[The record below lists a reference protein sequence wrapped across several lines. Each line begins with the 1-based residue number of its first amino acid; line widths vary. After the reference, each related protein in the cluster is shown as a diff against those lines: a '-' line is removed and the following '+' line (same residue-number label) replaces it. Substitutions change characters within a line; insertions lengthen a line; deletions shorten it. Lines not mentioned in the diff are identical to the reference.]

1 MSETN
6 DTHERTPSQ
15 PGAVRGQLLPGIAG
29 ICLYMMVVAITGVFG
44 ALRGVYPTM
53 VALPVC
59 TLIVVGVFGL
69 LRMRRWG
76 WALVAAGSLLLSF
89 MYGWMARNM
98 GLPRMWVMSLLD
110 LCLFLYLIRAEVRD
124 RLR

>member
-1 MSETN
+1 MTDSN
-6 DTHERTPSQ
+6 SPTPSHA
-15 PGAVRGQLLPGIAG
+15 PVIRGQLLPGIAG
-29 ICLYMMVVAITGVFG
+29 ICLYMLVVAITGAFG

-53 VALPVC
+53 IALPIC

-76 WALVAAGSLLLSF
+76 WAIVAAGSLLLSI
-89 MYGWMARNM
+89 MYGWLARH
-98 GLPRMWVMSLLD
+98 LAVPRLWVMSALD
-110 LCLFLYLIRAEVRD
+110 LCMFLYLIRAEVRE

>member
-1 MSETN
+1 MS
-6 DTHERTPSQ
+6 DMSSPSQ
-15 PGAVRGQLLPGIAG
+15 RTAARAQLLPGVAG

-53 VALPVC
+53 VALPIC
-59 TLIVVGVFGL
+59 TFIVIGVFGL

-89 MYGWMARNM
+89 MYGWM
-98 GLPRMWVMSLLD
+98 GHRMAIQRMYVMSALD
-110 LCLFLYLIRAEVRD
+110 LCMFLYLVRAEVRE